1 MNNFLLI
8 VTGYNC
14 ERWAQRCIDSIN
26 AQTYKNFGVIY
37 VDDASTDGTR
47 RILEGEQRQNM
58 YYMFRYWNTNRG
70 AAWCRNNAL
79 ETCANRAHNHIIV
92 FIGLDDWL
100 MPNCLERINQE
111 YERGVWMTYGNWQD
125 QQQHTVFTLSEG
137 FELEYPDEV
146 HARRS
151 YRQEV
156 YRSTAPNT
164 FRKFLYDHIPQERLI
179 YNGEWIKATTESPV
193 MFACLEMCGK
203 DRIGVIKEP
212 IYGYQRGRK
221 DRAKLR
227 FGKEYQNNIYK
238 WVTEQPK
245 FDLLP

>member
-1 MNNFLLI
+1 MTNRFILI

-26 AQTYKNFGVIY
+26 AQTCRNFIAVYI
-37 VDDASTDGTR
+37 DDGSTDGTR
-47 RILEGEQRQNM
+47 RILEGEERKNDKHIFA
-58 YYMFRYWNTNRG
+58 YYKENRG
-70 AAWCRNNAL
+70 AAFRRYEWMPAGRQNS
-79 ETCANRAHNHIIV
+79 IIV
-92 FIGLDDWL
+92 LVGLDDWL
-100 MPNCLERINQE
+100 MPNCLERINEE
-111 YERGVWMTYGNWQD
+111 YEKGVWMTYGNWQD

-137 FELEYPDEV
+137 FQLEYPDEV

-151 YRQEV
+151 YREEV

-164 FRKFLYDHIPQERLI
+164 FRRFLYDHIPQERFI
-179 YNGEWIKATTESPV
+179 YNGEWIKATTESPL

-203 DRIGVIKEP
+203 DRIGVINEP

-221 DRAKLR
+221 DRAKMR
-227 FGKEYQNNIYK
+227 FGKEYQNEIYK
-238 WVTEQPK
+238 WVISQPK